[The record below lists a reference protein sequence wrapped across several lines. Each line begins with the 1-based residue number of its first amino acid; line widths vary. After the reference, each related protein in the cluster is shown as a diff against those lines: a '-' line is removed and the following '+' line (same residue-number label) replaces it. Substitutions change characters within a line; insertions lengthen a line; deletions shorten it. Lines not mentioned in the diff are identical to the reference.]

1 MANRILVVEDEAQVL
16 ASIERVLKREGYET
30 QCIQQGRAVL
40 KSVQDFNPD
49 LILLD
54 ILLPDLDGRH
64 ILRDLQDRPDFRH
77 IPVIFLTGLESEAD
91 RVMGLDLGAEDYIT
105 KPFGAFE
112 LAARIRA
119 CLRRRRSD
127 NVSGPPLKRGKLLL
141 DGQNR
146 VAKLGND
153 TLKLQPKEFDILF
166 LLASNAG
173 RLLTRSFLIQSTS
186 SYGAEVSTRS
196 LDTHIK
202 NIRKKLGAYAKF
214 IETVPKMGYRFD
226 PPSK

>member
-1 MANRILVVEDEAQVL
+1 VANRILVVEDEPQVL
-16 ASIERVLKREGYET
+16 GSIERILKREGYET
-30 QCIQQGRAVL
+30 MGVQHGKAVV
-40 KSVQDFNPD
+40 KAVQEFGPD

-64 ILRDLQDRPDFRH
+64 VMRDLQDRPDLRH

-112 LAARIRA
+112 LAARVRA
-119 CLRRRRSD
+119 CLRRRRSGD
-127 NVSGPPLKRGKLLL
+127 ISGPPLKRGKLVL

-146 VAKLGND
+146 TSQLGTE
-153 TLKLQPKEFDILF
+153 TLKLQPKEFDILY

>member
-1 MANRILVVEDEAQVL
+1 MAVRILVIEDEPNVL
-16 ASIERVLKREGYET
+16 SSIDRVLKREGYEVVGL
-30 QCIQQGRAVL
+30 QQGKQAVKTVL
-40 KSVQDFNPD
+40 QVQPD

-54 ILLPDLDGRH
+54 ILMPDADGRQ
-64 ILRDLQDRPDFRH
+64 ILRELQDRPDTRH
-77 IPVIFLTGLESEAD
+77 IPVIFLTGLDSEAD

-119 CLRRRRSD
+119 CLRRRTAGD
-127 NVSGPPLKRGKLLL
+127 KAGPPIKSGSLML

-146 VAKLGND
+146 VARLANQ
-153 TLKLQPKEFDILF
+153 TLKLQPKEFDILY
-166 LLASNAG
+166 LLVSNAG

-186 SYGAEVSTRS
+186 TYGAEVSTRS

-202 NIRKKLGAYAKF
+202 NIRKKLGNFAKH
-214 IETVPKMGYRFD
+214 IETVPKMGYRFAG
-226 PPSK
+226 PS